1 MFQIPEPM
9 RCPETIIDIDGTK
22 KTWPLPEPKYKNIW
36 INTVGMRYQAEECR
50 KCIRAGK
57 IESEFV
63 THNDTI
69 IFARIEDEI
78 RKQVGSYS
86 PDE

>member
-1 MFQIPEPM
+1 M
-9 RCPETIIDIDGTK
+9 RCPETIIDVDGSE
-22 KTWPLPEPKYKNIW
+22 KTWPLPKPKHKTIW
-36 INTVGMRYQAEECR
+36 VGTCGMIYQAKECR

-57 IESEFV
+57 LESDDVSHKES
-63 THNDTI
+63 I

-86 PDE
+86 DDKCTY